1 MSLNKKKKTLKTN
14 YFEKIRYIP
23 IFHNFLSVCLYVF
36 TALLT
41 CLHGNFACS
50 FSFATADIKLAEF

>member
-1 MSLNKKKKTLKTN
+1 MSLNKKKKPQKQTILRKLDTYQ
-14 YFEKIRYIP
+14 YFIISY
-23 IFHNFLSVCLYVF
+23 LYVF